1 MKEEFMTE
9 ASLREY
15 LLGKMDDAERERIEN
30 LFLTDS
36 QAKERLL
43 AAEQDLIEDYLEDS
57 LSSEDKKRF
66 LSIFAQT
73 DEQRR
78 KLRITKSIKDWALT
92 EASVPQPVPAKES
105 SLSRFFAMLRLQPAF
120 AVSVVLVMALGVVLF
135 FFWSDSRSER
145 QRRVAIEQELTAYNS
160 PERLREVPPN
170 LSTLDLR
177 PGTLRSVERERE
189 LRLVENQVV
198 ELHLPWI
205 QKERYATYQAELR
218 RSGDDESFTIR
229 NVRADDSGAIRLRI
243 PPQFLRRGQYQ
254 INLSGITPDGSPG
267 LAEQYNFV
275 VTD

>member
-1 MKEEFMTE
+1 MKEEFMTD

-30 LFLTDS
+30 LFLSDS

-57 LSSEDKKRF
+57 LTNEDKKRF

-105 SLSRFFAMLRLQPAF
+105 SWDRFFASLRLQPAF
-120 AVSVVLVMALGVVLF
+120 AVSIVLVMALGVVLF
-135 FFWSDSRSER
+135 FLWSNSRSEK
-145 QRRVAIEQELTAYNS
+145 QRRVAIEQELAAYNS
-160 PERLREVPPN
+160 PERLREVPSN

-189 LRLVENQVV
+189 LRRVENQLV
-198 ELHLPWI
+198 ELRLPWI
-205 QKERYATYQAELR
+205 QKERYATYRAEVR
-218 RSGDDESFTIR
+218 RSVDDESFTIR
-229 NVRADDSGAIRLRI
+229 NVQADNSGTIRLRI
-243 PPQFLRRGQYQ
+243 PPQFLSAGQYQ
-254 INLSGITPDGSPG
+254 INLSGITSDGTPG
-267 LAEQYNFV
+267 PAEQYNFV
-275 VTD
+275 VSN

>member
-1 MKEEFMTE
+1 MTE